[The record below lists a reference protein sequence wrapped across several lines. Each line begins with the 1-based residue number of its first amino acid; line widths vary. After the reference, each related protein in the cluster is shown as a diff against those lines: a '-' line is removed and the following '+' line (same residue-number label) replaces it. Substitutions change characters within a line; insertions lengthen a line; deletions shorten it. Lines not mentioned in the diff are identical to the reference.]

1 MVHIFAS
8 YPINDCNM
16 IFFDDI
22 TKELQ
27 RIATLSSEP
36 LFFCLRSQINICASH
51 KELNIHTQN
60 TCAIYKNNSGC
71 PPFAMCNDLNDLFF
85 TALIFAHRQKMV
97 HPPKISVKWFLVK
110 EFVPRHINSYSTED
124 RVNARLSVTKIMI
137 QARKKTW
144 SNWTF

>member
-1 MVHIFAS
+1 MS
-8 YPINDCNM
+8 PKNC
-16 IFFDDI
+16 
-22 TKELQ
+22 KGLQ
-27 RIATLSSEP
+27 RHLANRY
-36 LFFCLRSQINICASH
+36 FFCLRSQIYICASH

-110 EFVPRHINSYSTED
+110 EFVPRHINSYSNKE
-124 RVNARLSVTKIMI
+124 RVNARLSVTKVMI
-137 QARKKTW
+137 QAKKKTW
-144 SNWTF
+144 SSWTFWKRAWLWIINIIGL